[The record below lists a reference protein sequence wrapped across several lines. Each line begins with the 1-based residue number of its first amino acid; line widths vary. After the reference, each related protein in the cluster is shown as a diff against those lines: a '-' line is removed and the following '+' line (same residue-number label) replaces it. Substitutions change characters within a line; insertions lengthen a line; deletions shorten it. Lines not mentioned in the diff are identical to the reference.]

1 MADNTERLLLQ
12 VDAATELLRR
22 HLAEGE
28 QPLAKFEQRAA
39 KMAENVDRSVS
50 DMGKR
55 FGPFAQLAEDSA
67 KRAERAFA
75 DSFSDIQKLAAK
87 AIEAPTVRG
96 NVNIGAADARA
107 AADNA
112 QRQALATRLVAEAAE
127 RASAGQ
133 GELTER
139 TRLYVQAAR
148 AAALEADHHATE
160 LAREAGALE
169 RVEIELNQAG
179 AGAQLLAVRQRG
191 ATNSAGALRSA
202 MQGASYQV
210 QDTFTQLSMGANV
223 LSVVAIQGG
232 QLAGQF
238 ANIEGKAGSFARFMI
253 GPYGLALTAAL
264 LVLGPLTKGMFEFG
278 DATDKAV
285 DKLKEDAAES
295 EITARAKK
303 RFAESV
309 DGLTVALKEQD
320 KALRDVA
327 AGERSSAER
336 ANIAARAKR
345 DEALA
350 IRQATAARLADAI
363 AARDGFSLTGGG
375 TSGVSIEQ
383 AAEAAKVVELRR
395 QSVAA
400 DKAVAE
406 AERQLNVTRVDLA
419 SEQAAI
425 SIDPVRRVTKLYD
438 DRIKA
443 LKDQQREEA
452 RLGRQIGAASKQR
465 LQELEVEKKA
475 KVDAVQAAQS
485 AAKRTPN
492 NDQLGR
498 TIGVDEARSIVASIG
513 GRVTSGTRSTERQ
526 AELYADFVAG
536 RHKGPVAKPGTS
548 DHERGQAVDVAYG
561 PGISIASIKE
571 AFRKQG
577 VALRQIIDEPA
588 QKVIHVAFGKAGP
601 SRSTVAKQEESAR
614 QKVLADDTAYTNDE
628 RQARRRLIEATRKT
642 ASTEQQRENLLAED
656 IAAEAAATR
665 RTVANDLSAG
675 KITQAQS
682 EHLLQLN
689 NATETQRL
697 ANLITERATRAIEQR
712 YDAEQADL
720 QGKLTLLRIGEGLA
734 STETERRG
742 VAQQI
747 LEIEQAL
754 RRKALE
760 RLRDTSQDPA
770 EVQSAS
776 NELKRLPDVEKAEQ
790 RQADRSNAGPL
801 DQYRARLRAATDDM
815 GRGVEDAAVRGFGAL
830 EDAGSR
836 ATASAVTNLLHLK
849 GVAGEVVG
857 SIVADLARLAVQ
869 KAIVAAIGGG
879 FGFAGGGRIGDVP
892 GFAEGGSPGGLIQG
906 PGTGTSDSILAILG
920 DGRGPIRVSADEF
933 IVNAAATRK
942 NLPLLH
948 AINSGRLPGYAS
960 GGSLSSP
967 ALPSL
972 RSPRLP
978 DAVNGSGRRQDR
990 LLVDGEIRISP
1001 TSEFDARMENVSF
1014 RTISAAAEPIMAGA
1028 ESRTIRRV
1036 NRPSL
1041 PGAPF

>member
-39 KMAENVDRSVS
+39 KMADNVDRSVN

-55 FGPFAQLAEDSA
+55 FGPFAKLAEESA
-67 KRAERAFA
+67 NRAQRAFEE
-75 DSFSDIQKLAAK
+75 SFSDIQKLAAK

-96 NVNIGAADARA
+96 SVNIGAADARA

-127 RASAGQ
+127 RASVGQ

-179 AGAQLLAVRQRG
+179 AGAQLLATRQRS
-191 ATNSAGALRSA
+191 ASNSAGALRSA

-253 GPYGLALTAAL
+253 GPYGLAVTAAL
-264 LVLGPLTKGMFEFG
+264 LVLGPLTKGVFEFG

-295 EITARAKK
+295 EIAARAKK

-309 DGLTVALKEQD
+309 DGLTAALKDSD
-320 KALRDVA
+320 KALRDTA
-327 AGERSSAER
+327 ANERSSAER

-350 IRQATAARLADAI
+350 IRQTTAARLADAI
-363 AARDGFSLTGGG
+363 AARDGFSITTGG
-375 TSGVSIEQ
+375 TSSVSIQQ
-383 AAEAAKVVELRR
+383 AAEAARVVELRR

-400 DKAVAE
+400 DKAVTE

-419 SEQAAI
+419 AEQAAI
-425 SIDPVRRVTKLYD
+425 SIDPVRRVNKLYD

-443 LKDQQREEA
+443 LKDLQREEA
-452 RLGRQIGAASKQR
+452 RHGRQVGAESKLR
-465 LQELEVEKKA
+465 LQQLEAEKKTA
-475 KVDAVQAAQS
+475 VDAAQARES
-485 AAKRTPN
+485 ASKRTPN
-492 NDQLGR
+492 NNQLGR
-498 TIGVDEARSIVASIG
+498 TINVDEARTIVASIG
-513 GRVTSGTRSTERQ
+513 GRVTSGVRSRADQERI
-526 AELYADFVAG
+526 YADKLAG
-536 RHKGPVAKPGTS
+536 RHNGPVAKPGTS
-548 DHERGQAVDVAYG
+548 AHERGQAVDVAYG
-561 PGISIASIKE
+561 PGISIASLRE

-577 VALRQIIDEPA
+577 VSLRQILDEPA
-588 QKVIHVAFGKAGP
+588 QRVFHVAFGKAGP
-601 SRSTVAKQEESAR
+601 SGTQVARQQESAR
-614 QKVLADDTAYTNDE
+614 QKVLTDDSAYTNDE
-628 RQARRRLIEATRKT
+628 RQARRKLIEATRKT
-642 ASTEQQRENLLAED
+642 AATEQQRENLLAED
-656 IAAEAAATR
+656 IAAEATANR
-665 RTVANDLSAG
+665 RVIANDLSAG
-675 KITQAQS
+675 KINAAQA
-682 EHLLQLN
+682 EHLTALN

-697 ANLITERATRAIEQR
+697 ANLLTERATRAIEQR
-712 YDAEQADL
+712 YDAEQSDL
-720 QGKLTLLRIGEGLA
+720 QGKLTLLRITEGLA
-734 STETERRG
+734 TTESERRT
-742 VAQQI
+742 VSQQI
-747 LEIEQAL
+747 LETEQAI
-754 RRKALE
+754 RRRALE
-760 RLRDTSQDPA
+760 RLRDTSQDPVQ
-770 EVQSAS
+770 VQSAIDD
-776 NELKRLPDVEKAEQ
+776 LKRLPTIENGEQ
-790 RQADRSNAGPL
+790 KQADRANAGPL
-801 DQYRARLRAATDDM
+801 DQYQQRLRSATDDM

-879 FGFAGGGRIGDVP
+879 FGFAGGGQIGDAP

-920 DGRGPIRVSADEF
+920 NGRGPIRVSTDEF
-933 IVNAAATRK
+933 IVNAAATKR

-948 AINSGRLPGYAS
+948 AINSGRLPGYAT
-960 GGSLSSP
+960 GGSLSGP
-967 ALPSL
+967 NLPSL

-978 DAVNGSGRRQDR
+978 DAVNGSNRRRDM
-990 LLVDGEIRISP
+990 LLVDGNIRISP
-1001 TSEFDARMENVSF
+1001 TAEFDARMENVSF
-1014 RTISAAAEPIMAGA
+1014 RTVSAAAEPIMAGS
-1028 ESRTIRRV
+1028 ESRTIRRL
-1036 NRPSL
+1036 NRPDL
-1041 PGAPF
+1041 PGAPI